1 MNLKLFFN
9 GFVQLYYYWEVLVIV
24 SLFAVV
30 LNSFYSIV
38 SKKIFTFFDLRITI
52 FALVFNHVFFVIG
65 VLIYLFNLL
74 SLFLVYEQEYMID
87 QNNDLFFLT
96 PHLINLLST
105 IIITVGW
112 SLHKKSDIDYK
123 KVLRLFVFYFSGLAI
138 LIVKYLYLI

>member
-65 VLIYLFNLL
+65 ILIYLFNLL
-74 SLFLVYEQEYMID
+74 SLFLAYEQEYMID

>member
-74 SLFLVYEQEYMID
+74 SLFLAYEQEYMID

>member
-112 SLHKKSDIDYK
+112 SLHKKSDID
-123 KVLRLFVFYFSGLAI
+123 
-138 LIVKYLYLI
+138 

>member
-65 VLIYLFNLL
+65 ILIYLFNLL

>member
-52 FALVFNHVFFVIG
+52 FALVFNHVFFLIG

-74 SLFLVYEQEYMID
+74 SLFLAYD

>member
-96 PHLINLLST
+96 PHLRNRLST

>member
-52 FALVFNHVFFVIG
+52 FALVFNHVFFLIG

-74 SLFLVYEQEYMID
+74 SLFLAYEQEYMID

>member
-112 SLHKKSDIDYK
+112 SLHKKSDINYK